1 MDPLAKALAREAR
14 RKGICDE
21 WHRDLMVLNDKDDM
35 LDMYIRGIDFCLSND
50 YPDNDFIRA
59 HFKGTM
65 ETHGIYLD
73 DRVNL
78 TNPERC
84 VALGDTHGSIHVSG
98 YAVTEVFAKHDAR
111 LSVTADDHAFVMV
124 DVFDRSEVTVSARDA
139 AKICVNRYGGAR
151 VTIASGS
158 TGQIKVIE
166 KHKETY

>member
-1 MDPLAKALAREAR
+1 
-14 RKGICDE
+14 
-21 WHRDLMVLNDKDDM
+21 
-35 LDMYIRGIDFCLSND
+35 
-50 YPDNDFIRA
+50 
-59 HFKGTM
+59 M
-65 ETHGIYLD
+65 ETHGIHLD

-84 VALGDTHGSIHVSG
+84 VALGETRGSIYVSG

-151 VTIASGS
+151 VVVAPGS
-158 TGQIKVIE
+158 TGQIKIIE

>member
-21 WHRDLMVLNDKDDM
+21 WYRDLMALNDKDTM
-35 LDMYIRGIDFCLSND
+35 LDMYVRGIDFCLSND

-78 TNPERC
+78 INPKRC
-84 VALGDTHGSIHVSG
+84 VALGETRGNIHVSG

-124 DVFDRSEVTVSARDA
+124 DAFDRSEVTVSARDA
-139 AKICVNRYGGAR
+139 TKICVNRYGGAR
-151 VTIASGS
+151 VILASGS
-158 TGQIKVIE
+158 TGRIKIIE

>member
-21 WHRDLMVLNDKDDM
+21 WHRDLMTLNDKDAM
-35 LDMYIRGIDFCLSND
+35 LDMYVRGIDICLSND
-50 YPDNDFIRA
+50 YPDNDFIRV

-73 DRVNL
+73 DHVKL

-84 VALGDTHGSIHVSG
+84 LALGETRGSIHVSG
-98 YAVTEVFAKHDAR
+98 YTVTEVFAKHNAH

-124 DVFDRSEVTVSARDA
+124 DAFDRSEVTVSARDI
-139 AKICVNRYGGAR
+139 AKICINRYGSAR
-151 VTIASGS
+151 ITIASGS
-158 TGQIKVIE
+158 TGQIKIIE